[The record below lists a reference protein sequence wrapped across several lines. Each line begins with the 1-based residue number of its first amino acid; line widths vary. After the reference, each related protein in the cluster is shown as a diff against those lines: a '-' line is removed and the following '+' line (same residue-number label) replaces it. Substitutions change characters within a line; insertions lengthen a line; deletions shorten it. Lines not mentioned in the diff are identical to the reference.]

1 MSYTIEISGN
11 SNESNLLLG
20 SNSGKITNGTL
31 RETIVNEESVL
42 QTSFNLSLVSGRVIN
57 RVVSASTKEYELLG
71 SLKSSDYCM
80 RHFSSNEYVY
90 YATFDISG
98 FSDFD
103 NKIIAENSNDY
114 LTFMIHPS
122 LAVEVSDVMLSVS
135 QLPVEDSTK
144 AAIKLSFNEFDFS
157 TIDKG
162 PQSTTYN
169 WPPETDTIKTVIYDL
184 WIRDNI
190 MYVFA
195 SGIDLPESFTINV

>member
-11 SNESNLLLG
+11 YNESNLLLG
-20 SNSGKITNGTL
+20 SNSGKVTNGTV
-31 RETIVNEESVL
+31 RETIVNEQSVL
-42 QTSFNLSLVSGRVIN
+42 QSSFNLSLASGRVLN
-57 RVVSASTKEYELLG
+57 RVTSASSKEYDLLG

-80 RHFSSNEYVY
+80 RKFSSNEYVY
-90 YATFDISG
+90 FATFDISG

-114 LTFMIHPS
+114 LTFVIHPS
-122 LAVEVSDVMLSVS
+122 LAVEVSGAMLTVS
-135 QLPVEDSTK
+135 QLPVEDATK
-144 AAIKLSFNEFDFS
+144 QAIKLAFIKFDFS

-169 WPPETDTIKTVIYDL
+169 WPPGTDTIKTVIYDL

-195 SGIDLPESFTINV
+195 SGIDIDIELEL